1 MGKEIAIAVLG
12 AGKMGQIHCES
23 IAATPGLR
31 LVGASSN
38 SAERLAEIQK
48 KLSVATYPSHEMLL
62 RDAAAQWVVISTTTD
77 KHKEWALKA
86 LAAGKELIVEKPIAL
101 SFSDARQILEE
112 GRKRNLRV
120 TVFQNRRWDNDFRLV
135 RKIIRQGRLG
145 ETYRL
150 ESRYA
155 SFSPGWGAWG
165 AQGAANPWRLKRQY
179 GGGLL
184 NDWGPH
190 LLDQIFLLTRSRLKS
205 LYCQAYSKIWS
216 REVDDHFWIE
226 LVFADGQT
234 ARVEA
239 SNNARIPQPRWYLW
253 GTKGTLQVK
262 GGDLTDWNTAVIRK
276 SSGGYSVETRI
287 TYDQRELSLGFYEN
301 FVDAVSNDKKL
312 AVRPEQILRVMR
324 TIDAARTSS
333 VRGTSVSFK

>member
-1 MGKEIAIAVLG
+1 MGKDVAVAVLG
-12 AGKMGQIHCES
+12 AGKMGLIHCES

-31 LVGASSN
+31 LAGASSR
-38 SAERLAEIQK
+38 SAERLAEIK
-48 KLSVATYPSHEMLL
+48 DKLAVPTYPSHEALL
-62 RDAAAQWVVISTTTD
+62 RDPAVQWVVISTTTEM
-77 KHKEWALKA
+77 HKEWALKA

-101 SFSDARQILEE
+101 SFADTKEILDEAS
-112 GRKRNLRV
+112 RRNLRV
-120 TVFQNRRWDNDFRLV
+120 TVFQNRRWDNDFRLL
-135 RKIIRQGRLG
+135 RKIIRQGLLG
-145 ETYRL
+145 EIYRL

-155 SFSPGWGAWG
+155 SFSSGWGAWG
-165 AQGAANPWRLKRQY
+165 AQGAANPWRLKKQF

-190 LLDQIFLLTRSRLKS
+190 LLDQIFLVTKSRLKS
-205 LYCQAYSKIWS
+205 LYCQVYGKIWTQ
-216 REVDDHFWIE
+216 EVDDHFWIE
-226 LVFADGQT
+226 LVFANGQT

-262 GGDLTDWNTAVIRK
+262 GGDLADWNRAIIRK
-276 SSGGYSVETRI
+276 ESGAYSMQTSISYE
-287 TYDQRELSLGFYEN
+287 QRELSLGFYEN
-301 FVDAVSNDKKL
+301 FVDAVSNGKRL

-333 VRGTSVSFK
+333 SRGRSVSFS

>member
-12 AGKMGQIHCES
+12 AGKMGLIHCES

-31 LVGASSN
+31 LVGASSR
-38 SAERLAEIQK
+38 SAERLAEIKK
-48 KLSVATYPSHEMLL
+48 KLAVPTYPSHETLL
-62 RDAAAQWVVISTTTD
+62 RDPAAQWVVISTTTE

-101 SFSDARQILEE
+101 SFPDAKDILQEA
-112 GRKRNLRV
+112 RKRNLRV

-135 RKIIRQGRLG
+135 RKIIRQGLLG
-145 ETYRL
+145 DIYRL

-155 SFSPGWGAWG
+155 SFSAGWGAWG
-165 AQGAANPWRLKRQY
+165 AQGEANPWRLKRQY

-190 LLDQIFLLTRSRLKS
+190 LLDQMFLVTRSRLKS
-205 LYCQAYSKIWS
+205 LYCQVYSKIWS
-216 REVDDHFWIE
+216 TEVDDHFWIE
-226 LVFADGQT
+226 LVFANGQS

-262 GGDLTDWNTAVIRK
+262 GGELTDWNTAIIRK
-276 SSGGYSVETRI
+276 NSGGYSVETRI

-301 FVDAVSNDKKL
+301 FVDAVSNNRKL

-333 VRGTSVSFK
+333 IRGRSVAFK

>member
-1 MGKEIAIAVLG
+1 MGKDIAIAVLG
-12 AGKMGQIHCES
+12 AGKMGLIHCES

-31 LVGASSN
+31 LAGASSR

-48 KLSVATYPSHEMLL
+48 RFAVPTYPSHEELL
-62 RDAAAQWVVISTTTD
+62 RDPAVQWVVISTTTE

-101 SFSDARQILEE
+101 SFSDAKEILDES
-112 GRKRNLRV
+112 RKRKLRV

-135 RKIIRQGRLG
+135 RRIIRQGQLG
-145 ETYRL
+145 DVYRL

-155 SFSPGWGAWG
+155 SFSAGWGAWG
-165 AQGAANPWRLKRQY
+165 AQGAANPWRLKKQY

-190 LLDQIFLLTRSRLKS
+190 LLDQLFLLTRSRLRS
-205 LYCQAYSKIWS
+205 LYCRLYSKIWS
-216 REVDDHFWIE
+216 LEVDDHFWIE
-226 LVFADGQT
+226 LVFANGQT

-239 SNNARIPQPRWYLW
+239 SNNARLPQPRWYLW

-262 GGDLTDWNTAVIRK
+262 GGDLTDWNTAIIRK
-276 SSGGYSVETRI
+276 DSGAYTVQTSISYE
-287 TYDQRELSLGFYEN
+287 QRELSLGFYEN
-301 FVDAVSNDKKL
+301 FVDAVSNDKRL
-312 AVRPEQILRVMR
+312 AVRPEQVLRVMR
-324 TIDAARTSS
+324 TIDAARASS
-333 VRGTSVSFK
+333 SRGRSVAFK